1 MALEAV
7 RAVDEIPNLV
17 RICLDLSSGE
27 PLR

>member
-7 RAVDEIPNLV
+7 RAVDAIPNLV
-17 RICLDLSSGE
+17 RISLDLSSGE